1 MAVYLGVDAGN
12 SKTVALACDES
23 GRVCGCGR
31 SGNGD
36 IYGAASAAAA
46 IDAVAEAIAG
56 TGVHE
61 FSGAAFRLA
70 GIDWPEDHDLWA
82 QVVADRI
89 TVSGRV
95 TIANDGFAAIR
106 CGEPSGVGVAI
117 VCGTGP
123 AVAARGPEGREWSAS
138 FWIQDNIGA
147 NSLGSSALR
156 AVYRAELGI
165 GPPTALSAELVKFFE
180 VSDVGEL
187 LHFFTRREDSP
198 HWTAPS
204 RAARTICRL
213 ASEGDRVAA
222 DLVHAQ
228 ALAFADY
235 AAVAAAKA
243 GFAPDGEVP
252 VVLAGSVL
260 TAPDSPLAAELVA
273 ALPER
278 FRHRPALLP
287 PVAGAALDA
296 LAEAGCELDG
306 KVIDTLLRTAPAP
319 EFLRT

>member
-1 MAVYLGVDAGN
+1 MARYLGVDAGN
-12 SKTVALACDES
+12 SKTVALVCDES
-23 GRVCGCGR
+23 GRVCGSGR

-46 IDAVAEAIAG
+46 IDAVVDAISQ
-56 TGVHE
+56 TGVHD

-82 QVVADRI
+82 QVVSDRI
-89 TVSGRV
+89 AVSGRV

-138 FWIQDNIGA
+138 FWIQDSLGA
-147 NSLGSSALR
+147 GSLGSTALR

-165 GPPTALSAELVKFFE
+165 GPQTKLSAELPRLFE
-180 VSDVGEL
+180 VSDVEEL
-187 LHFFTRREDSP
+187 LHFFTRRDDPP

-213 ASEGDRVAA
+213 ASEGDPVAA
-222 DLVHAQ
+222 DLIHAQ
-228 ALAFADY
+228 ARAFADY
-235 AAVAAAKA
+235 AAVAAGKA
-243 GFAPDGEVP
+243 GFDPDSEVP
-252 VVLAGSVL
+252 VVLGGSVL
-260 TAPDSPLAAELVA
+260 TAPDSPLAAALVT
-273 ALPER
+273 ALPDR
-278 FRHRPALLP
+278 FRHRPAVLP

-296 LAEAGCELDG
+296 LAEAGCALSET
-306 KVIDTLLRTAPAP
+306 VIETLLRSAPEP